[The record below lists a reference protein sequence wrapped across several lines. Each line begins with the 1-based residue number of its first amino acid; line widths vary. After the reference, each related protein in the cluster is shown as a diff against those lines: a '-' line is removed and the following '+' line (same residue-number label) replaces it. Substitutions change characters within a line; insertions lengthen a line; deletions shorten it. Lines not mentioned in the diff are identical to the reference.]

1 MLFTSPNND
10 DLVGVVRMVMVVG
23 LVRMTGVVGVVMVV
37 GVAGVV
43 GVALSEEHYFVY
55 SRGLFSAKGI
65 DLE

>member
-1 MLFTSPNND
+1 
-10 DLVGVVRMVMVVG
+10 MVMVVG